1 MEKKIDML
9 IDCVNSL
16 AAQIQKLVVQ
26 ETVGEDETLI
36 TYLKNKSYY
45 DFVDRDTKE
54 CYRNYIIFKDNLNPN
69 LPNISQNA
77 FNRTIK
83 KVFDELSVG
92 TTTRH
97 GRAMQYFKR
106 K

>member
-1 MEKKIDML
+1 MEEKITML

-16 AAQIQKLVVQ
+16 SAQIQKLIVQ
-26 ETVGEDETLI
+26 ETVGEDETLVM
-36 TYLKNKSYY
+36 YLKNKNMY
-45 DFVDRDTKE
+45 DFVDRDTKQCFKE
-54 CYRNYIIFKDNLNPN
+54 YIIFKDNVNPT
-69 LPNISQNA
+69 LPNITQNA

-83 KVFDELSVG
+83 KVFSELSVG

-97 GRAMQYFKR
+97 GKSMQYFKR